1 MLLLGRDVTAIEA
14 RDRFRFV
21 NEVVPRGKAVET
33 AVSWAMRICENSP
46 DAVQATKHGL
56 VLGLLRGG
64 VEEAFT
70 SHAWSEASKK
80 AWGGENINEGLRSFV
95 EKRNPLWS
103 NPSAKL

>member
-1 MLLLGRDVTAIEA
+1 VCIVYHHTLRALT
-14 RDRFRFV
+14 FPSV

-33 AVSWAMRICENSP
+33 AVSWAIRICENSP

-80 AWGGENINEGLRSFV
+80 AWGGENINVGCLY
-95 EKRNPLWS
+95 NDHI
-103 NPSAKL
+103 